1 MKMDSE
7 LGKPRSPVLSIYVL
21 LENLVEGEHCDL
33 LYFSKPKLEKVG
45 VGRGRKG
52 M

>member
-1 MKMDSE
+1 MASQ
-7 LGKPRSPVLSIYVL
+7 LGKPSSPVLSIHVL

-33 LYFSKPKLEKVG
+33 LYSSKPKVEKVG
-45 VGRGRKG
+45 VGRGREG